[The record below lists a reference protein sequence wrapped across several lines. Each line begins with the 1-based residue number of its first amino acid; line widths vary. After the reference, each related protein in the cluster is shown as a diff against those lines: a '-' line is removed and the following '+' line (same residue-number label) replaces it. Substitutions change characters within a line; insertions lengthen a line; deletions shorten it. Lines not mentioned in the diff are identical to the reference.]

1 MITKRRWYLKKI
13 LTLILLYSFALT
25 DASWAQSMSDQ
36 EVLRMTIKEKS
47 SGTSDSDIVT
57 RLIQNGATLEQ
68 IQRVRQQYEGQITR
82 TSMDNTVTDAASRM
96 RKNNGMTDYG
106 TSNPAFTDASSVVQE
121 PLDPSGRRVFG
132 RDIFNN
138 KQLTFEPQ
146 MNIATPQNYV
156 LGPGDQLF
164 VDIYGAS
171 QENLSMTISPDGDIT
186 FPEFGPVHVSGL
198 TVADAQSYIRSE
210 VGGYYT
216 SSQIKISLG
225 QTRTIMVNVMGEVN
239 APGTYTL
246 SAFATVFHALYS
258 AGGINSIG
266 TLRNI
271 KVFRNG
277 RQISQVDVYEFIL
290 NGRMTGNV
298 RLEDDDVIQV
308 GTYESIVEVSGGV
321 KRPMAYEMKSSE
333 SLATLLTYCGGFA
346 DNAYKK
352 LVCVLR
358 NEDMKSVYNV
368 DELEFSAFN
377 VADGDQVIVSSIVE
391 RYKNMVEVKGAVFR
405 PGKYQLGDKV
415 NSVRSLVE
423 TASGLTEEAMSSHAI
438 MRRLKANRTQEV
450 LPINVEAIMNGTEP
464 DIPLKNEDMLFIPTI
479 AERQNLRTFSVGGEV
494 VFPGTY
500 EFADNMSAKDL
511 ILQAGGL
518 TDAASSVKIDVFRRM
533 HDADAT
539 EAGLD
544 LVQSFS
550 LSLKD
555 STASNSAE
563 SFILQPY
570 DIVEVR
576 RSPVFQEL
584 IRVTVEGEVAFQGR
598 YAMEKKNQRLSDVIK
613 AAGGVIPG
621 GNVRGARLVRRMTDD
636 EKARMLDVIELARQT
651 SGGSDSVNIGKIEV
665 SETYTVGIHL
675 DEALAH
681 PGSAQDIELIDGDR
695 LIVPRFNNTVRISGD
710 VNLPNTV
717 AFDKGKDYKYYIE
730 QAGGFGDRAK
740 KRNAYII
747 YQNGTMAIA
756 RKAKVESG
764 CEIVVPS
771 KPPRN
776 PNSMSQWIGIG
787 TSFTSLAAIIVA
799 LTKI

>member
-1 MITKRRWYLKKI
+1 MIAKRGYLKKI
-13 LTLILLYSFALT
+13 LALIFFYSLALT

-68 IQRVRQQYEGQITR
+68 IQRVRQQYEGQITQ
-82 TSMDNTVTDAASRM
+82 TGMDNAVAGAASRM
-96 RKNNGMTDYG
+96 RINNGMIDDA
-106 TSNPAFTDASSVVQE
+106 TSNLTFPDANSVVQE
-121 PLDPSGRRVFG
+121 SLDPSGRRVFG

-171 QENLSMTISPDGDIT
+171 QENLSLTISPDGDIT
-186 FPEFGPVHVSGL
+186 FPELGPVHVSGL
-198 TVADAQSYIRSE
+198 TVADAQSHIRSE
-210 VGGYYT
+210 VGGYYS

-239 APGTYTL
+239 VPGTYSL
-246 SAFATVFHALYS
+246 SAFATVFHALYH

-271 KVFRNG
+271 KVFRHG

-290 NGRMTGNV
+290 NGRMAGNV

-308 GTYESIVEVSGGV
+308 GTYESVVEVSGGV

-368 DELEFSAFN
+368 DESEFSAFN
-377 VADGDQVIVSSIVE
+377 VADGDQVIVSSIVD
-391 RYKNMVEVKGAVFR
+391 RYKNMVEVQGAVFR

-450 LPINVEAIMNGTEP
+450 LQINIEAIMNGTEP
-464 DIPLKNEDMLFIPTI
+464 DIPLKNEDVLFIPTL
-479 AERQNLRTFSVGGEV
+479 AEHQNLRTFSIGGEV

-500 EFADNMSAKDL
+500 EYADNMSAKDL
-511 ILQAGGL
+511 IFQAGGL
-518 TDAASSVKIDVFRRM
+518 TDAASVVKIDVFRRM

-544 LVQSFS
+544 LIQAFS

-555 STASNSAE
+555 NTASNSAE

-576 RSPVFQEL
+576 KSPVFQEL
-584 IRVTVEGEVAFQGR
+584 IRVNVDGEVAFPGG
-598 YAMEKKNQRLSDVIK
+598 YAMEKKNQRLSDVIN

-621 GNVRGARLVRRMTDD
+621 SNVRGARLVRKMTDD
-636 EKARMLDVIELARQT
+636 EKARMSNVIELARQT
-651 SGGSDSVNIGKIEV
+651 SGGSDSVNLGKIEV

-675 DEALAH
+675 DDALAH

-787 TSFTSLAAIIVA
+787 TSFTSLAAMIVA
-799 LTKI
+799 LTKM